1 MKKNKI
7 NFYDEIIYSEKLDNG
22 FEIYVLPNKN
32 VSDAFVTITTRYGG
46 VNYPFKLNN
55 KVIKVPNGI
64 AHFLEHKMFEQEDGI
79 DPFMYYNNTGTY
91 CNAYTSYD
99 NTTYLFAG
107 NTNIYDNL
115 DYLLRFVFSP
125 YFTDENVEKEKGIIK
140 EEIKMYDDMPDNIIV
155 EKSMYNLFNTNPI
168 KYSVAGTTDD
178 VESITKEDLYNCYN
192 AFYNP
197 NNMFLVVTGNID
209 YEKVINVVKNF
220 FKDKKYSNNKV
231 EVNKTIEKD
240 TVYKKKEVIKHNVST
255 PYVSYSI
262 KIPINKYNI
271 DKKKLNLYFSTIFNI
286 LFDETSIFYEKMKDN
301 KYLDTSIDIDDINT
315 DTHKVFI
322 ISFKSD
328 KYKEVIKE
336 IDNTLKN
343 ISISKSDL
351 ERKKKVNLSNLLY
364 IFDDIS
370 RTNKMILNN
379 ILEYNDLYLNIH
391 KLIKEMNIDE
401 LNDIINNLNLNNK
414 SILVI
419 ENRE

>member
-46 VNYPFKLNN
+46 VNYPFKLNS

-64 AHFLEHKMFEQEDGI
+64 AHFLEHKMFEQENGI
-79 DPFMYYNNTGTY
+79 DPFIYYNNTGTY

-271 DKKKLNLYFSTIFNI
+271 YKKKLNLYFSTIFNI
-286 LFDETSIFYEKMKDN
+286 LFDETSIFYEKMKEN

-315 DTHKVFI
+315 DTHKALI

-379 ILEYNDLYLNIH
+379 IIEYNDLYLNIH

-401 LNDIINNLNLNNK
+401 LNNIINNLNLNNK